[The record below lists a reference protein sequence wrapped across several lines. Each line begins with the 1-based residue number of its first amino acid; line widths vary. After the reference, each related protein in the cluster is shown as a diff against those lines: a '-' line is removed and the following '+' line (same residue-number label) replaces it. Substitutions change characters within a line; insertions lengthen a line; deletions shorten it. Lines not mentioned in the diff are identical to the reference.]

1 MMTCRY
7 FWLNAGILVLGLAL
21 YIIVARTCGYT
32 DKSAA
37 AHRKA
42 QDDGTKAA

>member
-1 MMTCRY
+1 MRRY
-7 FWLNAGILVLGLAL
+7 FWLNAGILVLGLGL

-32 DKSAA
+32 DMSAA

-42 QDDGTKAA
+42 QTKDDGTKAA